1 MAKEIAPGIT
11 TDPRIQGGKPVIQGR
26 RVPVELVLGQLGGG
40 MSIELVMDEYD
51 LTRDDILAALR
62 YAAQLVSAEEP
73 KAVG

>member
-11 TDPRIQGGKPVIQGR
+11 VDPRIKGGKPVIQGR

-40 MSIELVMDEYD
+40 MTIGQVMDEYD
-51 LTRDDILAALR
+51 LKRDDILAALR

-73 KAVG
+73 KAIR